1 MAHSNRPFAHY
12 PMSDFDFTKPQPPAP
27 PADFDFTKPPAPEAP
42 PASAPFKAAQSRFYD
57 AAVAEKL
64 FRAAGKPE
72 RFATGQGLFTEEAK
86 ARGGLFRSAPRM
98 YFLAEGQVAL
108 TVAGRPLDTVNP
120 GEVFGEMA
128 VVSERPRSATATAKT
143 DCAVISVD
151 RAQLQE
157 AFGRAPEFA
166 LMLMSVMFDRLRF
179 LSARLATRKV
189 APAAVRETTIFEP
202 AMIAQLEQ
210 ALPRAAT
217 VRHWAG
223 TVIMREGQSGAFLYV
238 VKSGRI
244 WISIGGIPVEAVIAG
259 GTFGEMAVVDQ
270 SPRTA
275 SATAE
280 TECEL
285 LQLDRASLLA
295 VIQRQPAFAMAMLRA
310 VTDRLRYMNE
320 QLN

>member
-1 MAHSNRPFAHY
+1 
-12 PMSDFDFTKPQPPAP
+12 MSDFDFTKPQPPAP
-27 PADFDFTKPPAPEAP
+27 PADFDFTKPPAPDAP

-57 AAVAEKL
+57 AAMAEKL
-64 FRAAGKPE
+64 FRAAGKAE
-72 RFATGQGLFTEEAK
+72 RFAAGQALFTEEK
-86 ARGGLFRSAPRM
+86 SRGGLFRSAPRM
-98 YFLAEGQVAL
+98 YFLLEGQVAL
-108 TVAGRPLDTVNP
+108 TVGGRPLDTVKP

-128 VVSERPRSATATAKT
+128 VVSERPRSATATAIA
-143 DCAVISVD
+143 DCAAISVD

-179 LSARLATRKV
+179 LSARMATRKV

-217 VRHWAG
+217 VRHWAN
-223 TVIMREGQSGAFLYV
+223 TVIMREGQSGAFMYV
-238 VKSGRI
+238 VKSGRV
-244 WISIGGIPVEAVIAG
+244 WISIGGIPVEVVIAG
-259 GTFGEMAVVDQ
+259 GTFGEMAVIDQ

-275 SATAE
+275 AATTE

-285 LQLDRASLLA
+285 LQLDRPSLLA
-295 VIQRQPAFAMAMLRA
+295 VIQRQPGFAMAMLRA
-310 VTDRLRYMNE
+310 ITDRLRYMNE

>member
-1 MAHSNRPFAHY
+1 
-12 PMSDFDFTKPQPPAP
+12 MSDFDFTKPQPPPP
-27 PADFDFTKPPAPEAP
+27 PAAFDLTKPPAPESP
-42 PASAPFKAAQSRFYD
+42 PPSAPFKAAQSRFYD

-72 RFATGQGLFTEEAK
+72 RFATGQALFTEEK
-86 ARGGLFRSAPRM
+86 SRGGLFRSAPRM
-98 YFLAEGQVAL
+98 YFLVEGQVAL

-143 DCAVISVD
+143 DCAAMSVD
-151 RAQLQE
+151 RGQLQE
-157 AFGRAPEFA
+157 AFGRSPEFA

-189 APAAVRETTIFEP
+189 APTAVRETTIFEP

-210 ALPRAAT
+210 ALPRAST
-217 VRHWAG
+217 VRHWAN
-223 TVIMREGQSGAFLYV
+223 TVVMREGQSGAFMYV
-238 VKSGRI
+238 VKSGRV

-259 GTFGEMAVVDQ
+259 GTFGEMAVIDQ

-285 LQLDRASLLA
+285 LQLDRPSLLA
-295 VIQRQPAFAMAMLRA
+295 VIQRQPGFAMAMLRA
-310 VTDRLRYMNE
+310 VTDRLRYMHE